1 MSFFHQDASQQSVC
15 TTNISRPGGGISGFR
30 HVHNRASRV
39 AVWVFPM
46 TRVADIVLAKA
57 AMPAAYILADHQTAY
72 LGETNHFGS
81 RLTRHRGDPTKQF
94 AREAFVIT
102 GYPEPWSNKD
112 PAIYLQYHLME
123 IAEETGHVNIAN
135 TQSAQTP
142 VVPDNERGVLERILG
157 DTRLLLHDAGC
168 RVLDSNFDSLR
179 RTGPSEPREG
189 AIGSNDEMPMR
200 IDVIASPPL
209 GSELE
214 LDYTGLWA
222 RGYPAANGGFVVM
235 AGSEVRSVV
244 NASANPIVTTRR
256 KELADAE
263 VLAPIPGL
271 QDRLRLRVSVW
282 FPSAAIAAK
291 VVTGAHVNSRVW
303 GRPSYPQPLL
313 ITTT

>member
-1 MSFFHQDASQQSVC
+1 MSFFYQEPGQQSVC
-15 TTNISRPGGGISGFR
+15 TTNIRRPIGGISGFR
-30 HVHNRASRV
+30 HVHNGASRV

-57 AMPAAYILADHQTAY
+57 AMCAAYILVDHQTAY
-72 LGETNHFGS
+72 VGETNHFGN
-81 RLTRHRGDPTKQF
+81 RLTRHLGDPTKQF

-112 PAIYLQYHLME
+112 PAVYLQYHLLE
-123 IAEETGHVNIAN
+123 ITEAAGHVNIAN
-135 TQSAQTP
+135 TLSPQTP
-142 VVPDNERGVLERILG
+142 VVTDDQRGVLERILG
-157 DTRLLLHDAGC
+157 DARVLLYDGGC
-168 RVLDSNFDSLR
+168 RALNSNFDSLR
-179 RTGPSEPREG
+179 RPGSSDPREAG
-189 AIGSNDEMPMR
+189 IGSNDETPMR

-209 GSELE
+209 GGELE

-244 NASANPIVTTRR
+244 NPSANPIVTTRR
-256 KELADAE
+256 KELTSVE
-263 VLAPIPGL
+263 VLTPIPGI
-271 QDRLRLRVSVW
+271 QDRLRLRVPVW

-291 VVTGAHVNSRVW
+291 VVTGAHVNSKVW

>member
-1 MSFFHQDASQQSVC
+1 MSFFHQEPDQQSVC
-15 TTNISRPGGGISGFR
+15 TTNIRRPGGDISGFR
-30 HVHNRASRV
+30 HIHNGASRV

-57 AMPAAYILADHQTAY
+57 SMPAAYILADHQSAY

-81 RLTRHRGDPTKQF
+81 RLTRHLADPAKRF

-102 GYPEPWSNKD
+102 GFPDPWPNKG
-112 PAIYLQYHLME
+112 PAIYLQYHLIE
-123 IAEETGHVNIAN
+123 IAEAAGHVRLTN

-142 VVPDNERGVLERILG
+142 IVPDNDRGVLERLLS
-157 DTRLLLHDAGC
+157 DARLLLHDAGC

-179 RTGPSEPREG
+179 GSGTNDPRERE
-189 AIGSNDEMPMR
+189 IGSNDEMPMQ

-214 LDYTGLWA
+214 LGYTDLWA

-235 AGSEVRSVV
+235 AGSEVRSAV

-256 KELADAE
+256 EELAKAE
-263 VLAPIPGL
+263 VLTLIPGL
-271 QDRLRLRVSVW
+271 GDRLRLRVSVW

-291 VVTGAHVNSRVW
+291 VVTGAHVNSKVW